1 MASIR
6 QSVYT
11 GFGSFSAYVGAFLR
25 PSLPRL
31 DAQLDWTCMNYQFVL
46 TLSQVAGEVKKQG
59 NKDKRGFEVGVSNT

>member
-11 GFGSFSAYVGAFLR
+11 GFGSFSAYVGAFLT
-25 PSLPRL
+25 RL